1 MHLKIWF
8 DMGTIKINEL
18 SVGDWVLIDEVLG
31 SEPARALR
39 VTMAGRSMFKESSGQ
54 IYGSLGGDISP
65 LPITPEILEKNGFEK
80 RDNRTWHNAEIG
92 CVIYRVGS
100 KHWDIRLHPETRK
113 YRAVRMGIDNI
124 KYIHQLQHA
133 IRIAGA
139 EKEIEL

>member
-1 MHLKIWF
+1 MKIR
-8 DMGTIKINEL
+8 DL
-18 SVGDWVLIDEVLG
+18 SIGDWVLIDEVLG

-39 VTMAGRSMFKESSGQ
+39 VTMAGRSMFKGSSGQ

-80 RDNRTWHNAEIG
+80 RDNHTWHNDELA
-92 CVIYRVGS
+92 CVIHRFGR
-100 KHWDIRLHPETRK
+100 KHWDIRLHPKTRK

-124 KYIHQLQHA
+124 EYIHQLQHA
-133 IRIAGA
+133 LRIAGV